1 MLTRPLPSDRAV
13 LKGVNRASLRARMCG
28 RARLARAWPRIR
40 APGGATN
47 ILFKLRLAL
56 PPIYW
61 LLDDLFALDD
71 DAGERL
77 MSTA

>member
-1 MLTRPLPSDRAV
+1 
-13 LKGVNRASLRARMCG
+13 MCG

-47 ILFKLRLAL
+47 ILFKLGLAL